1 MLKNPWLGN
10 VSIVIFFMIPW
21 LSPATE
27 GPPLLSQ
34 SVCVFCGLRRGGQRA
49 DTDKSFQQ
57 SRAGSARWGR
67 GREHTP
73 SFGAGIRFPVML
85 VFQRDSK
92 VWSVAADEVP
102 CSREADDDD
111 E

>member
-1 MLKNPWLGN
+1 MVGQYLNCHFLYD
-10 VSIVIFFMIPW
+10 PW

-73 SFGAGIRFPVML
+73 SLQQESGNQISCNVGIPEGF
-85 VFQRDSK
+85 
-92 VWSVAADEVP
+92 
-102 CSREADDDD
+102 
-111 E
+111 